1 MKKIIIALDGP
12 AGSGKSTTARIV
24 AEKLGYTYIDTGAMY
39 RAITLAAIENNTPIE
54 EEYLANLTSSIN
66 IQLIP
71 TEKGLRTML
80 NGRDVSE
87 RIRENDVTAHVS
99 AVSAVQS
106 VRTKMVDLQQQIGKH
121 GGVVMDGRDIG
132 TVVFPDAELKVFMVA
147 DIHKRATRRL
157 AEMKQIDSSIED
169 IAAMLTQRDI
179 LDSTREISPLTKA
192 DDAIEID
199 TSDVTIQ
206 EQVNI
211 IITLA
216 EQKINLFC

>member
-1 MKKIIIALDGP
+1 
-12 AGSGKSTTARIV
+12 
-24 AEKLGYTYIDTGAMY
+24 MY